1 MPETFI
7 LLIKQRFLTRNS
19 VSENFVLT
27 PDRGSVAFLATTSLG
42 IVQYLDIFNTSN
54 YRAISFTKYGQTI
67 GEIMQEAI
75 RRSFDV
81 TTQFDFYA
89 RVHCEQIS
97 LNGDPALKY
106 NTQPKPDYVIED
118 PLVKVSPSFISV
130 DETSFQIDARMLNM
144 GKVVDSNIV
153 IEIKRTYPNG
163 ITQVIQRDTVPG
175 IRYTDSISLK
185 IPIIANRDV
194 GLNRITITVDAD
206 NSVDELYETN
216 NTITKDVF
224 IYNDAAK
231 PIYPY
236 NFSIVNKQNIELV
249 ASTAN
254 PFAVSSK
261 YNVEI
266 DTTEFFNSPLKVSGT
281 VTTTGGVI
289 EFIPGITFTDSTV
302 YYWRVAQIP
311 AQGEPKWS
319 TFSFIYLMNSEPGF
333 NQSHFFQHLKSTSQG
348 VELDSNSRSWKYGT
362 STQNLFIRNG
372 SWVTSAGQEANF
384 SITDGNHSN
393 IHNTCWFQS
402 VVFNVYD
409 PKTFKPWLNA
419 TLDHVAPIGHGLYG
433 SGATDCSSGRQN
445 NFEYRWDSA
454 TSRKRAMDFM
464 QNVIPDG
471 SYVIVRSFLLDPVI
485 YPQYANLIRYAPAW
499 HNDQGHLWSRA
510 KFRSIFEGC
519 RLCRHRFVLSAP

>member
-1 MPETFI
+1 
-7 LLIKQRFLTRNS
+7 
-19 VSENFVLT
+19 
-27 PDRGSVAFLATTSLG
+27 
-42 IVQYLDIFNTSN
+42 
-54 YRAISFTKYGQTI
+54 
-67 GEIMQEAI
+67 MQEAI
-75 RRSFDV
+75 RRSFDI

-97 LNGDPALKY
+97 LNGDPALRY

-163 ITQVIQRDTVPG
+163 ITQVIQRDTIPG

-236 NFSIVNKQNIELV
+236 NFSIVNKQNIKLV

-362 STQNLFIRNG
+362 STQNVFIRNG
-372 SWVTSAGQEANF
+372 SWVTERS
-384 SITDGNHSN
+384 TGNQ
-393 IHNTCWFQS
+393 F
-402 VVFNVYD
+402 FD
-409 PKTFKPWLNA
+409 
-419 TLDHVAPIGHGLYG
+419 
-433 SGATDCSSGRQN
+433 
-445 NFEYRWDSA
+445 YRW
-454 TSRKRAMDFM
+454 
-464 QNVIPDG
+464 
-471 SYVIVRSFLLDPVI
+471 
-485 YPQYANLIRYAPAW
+485 
-499 HNDQGHLWSRA
+499 
-510 KFRSIFEGC
+510 
-519 RLCRHRFVLSAP
+519 